1 MRASIIIPVWNG
13 ASDLPDCLN
22 ALYAHS
28 GNELEEVICVDNASE
43 DGSATLISKHY
54 PDVRLVQQP
63 VNLGFA
69 GGVNA
74 GIERAQGDVFVL
86 LNQDTVV
93 NPGWLEALIGVF
105 EDRPEFGIAG
115 CTIVNPDGTVHHAGA
130 KITRPDAYGE
140 HLLDIGDSQPRR
152 VEYVTG
158 AAFAV
163 RRETWDTVGQFDEGY
178 YPVYYEESDY
188 CYRARNRNIETAYV
202 PKARVVHTFT
212 GGERVSEPI
221 KLHANHQRSRYRF
234 VSKHFGPDEIDE
246 FFEAELAAIE
256 NERYFTY
263 AIARAIAARD
273 TIRGVPDVVERR
285 KIDLD
290 EAITPVHRRQLQVG
304 FSEIWRQA
312 FSASKRLSP
321 STAGDGLLRDKA
333 RGDMEDDSD
342 TRSWKRSIRRHLYAP
357 SPGESASIFR
367 RAIWLLVTRP
377 VRLVADQMRMFR
389 TWRQMNST
397 LQDIYRE
404 WYVLDILT
412 DYEYR

>member
-43 DGSATLISKHY
+43 DGSATLINRRY
-54 PDVRLVQQP
+54 PDVRLVRQP

-74 GIERAQGDVFVL
+74 GIEWAQGDIFVL

-93 NPGWLEALIGVF
+93 KPGWLEALISAF
-105 EDRPEFGIAG
+105 EDHPEFGIAG

-130 KITRPDAYGE
+130 KITRPGAYGE
-140 HLLDIGDSQPRR
+140 HLLDIGDSQPRK

-163 RRETWDTVGQFDEGY
+163 RRETWDIVGQFDEGY

-234 VSKHFGPDEIDE
+234 ISKHFGSDTTEE
-246 FFEAELAAIE
+246 FFEAELAAIQ
-256 NERYFTY
+256 NECYFTY

-273 TIRGVPDVVERR
+273 TIRGLPDIIERR
-285 KIDLD
+285 RIDLD
-290 EAITPVHRRQLQVG
+290 EAITPVHRRQLQAG
-304 FSEIWRQA
+304 FGEIWRKA
-312 FSASKRLSP
+312 FSSSKRLSP
-321 STAGDGLLRDKA
+321 SAAGGLSPGDKGQGLTKDDPNTA
-333 RGDMEDDSD
+333 
-342 TRSWKRSIRRHLYAP
+342 SWKRSIRRHLHAP
-357 SPGESASIFR
+357 PPGQSASIFH
-367 RAIWLLVTRP
+367 RALWLLVRRP
-377 VRLVADQMRMFR
+377 IRLLANQVH
-389 TWRQMNST
+389 WRRMNST
-397 LQDIYRE
+397 LQDMYRE